1 DAAFSVVFDS
11 LPGNSSG
18 VKITTD
24 ADVVDHDADAAAAA
38 LTAAGFNAHAADGSI
53 KGDAVSERALN
64 KGDLIINGVEIG
76 PISEGVGGATVTGS
90 TAAYEQA
97 VNVVNA
103 INAKSAET
111 GVIAY
116 ASGDDLEQISLK
128 SVDGGEISVK
138 YGENATD
145 TDVLAGTGLL
155 ERNATEGAGSV
166 ASIDISTEAGAQKAI
181 GIIDKALEQVN
192 ATRADL
198 GAANN
203 RLDFTVSNLANISE
217 KTAASRSRITDT
229 DFAAET

>member
-1 DAAFSVVFDS
+1 G
-11 LPGNSSG
+11 LN
-18 VKITTD
+18 
-24 ADVVDHDADAAAAA
+24 
-38 LTAAGFNAHAADGSI
+38 TAEADGSI
-53 KGDAVSERALN
+53 VGADIATAGAVALN

-76 PISEGVGGATVTGS
+76 PIAAGVAG
-90 TAAYEQA
+90 TAPDTTTAEANQA
-97 VNVVNA
+97 KNVINA
-103 INAKSAET
+103 INEKSAET

-116 ASGDDLEQISLK
+116 AGGTTGIALK
-128 SVDGGEISVK
+128 SVSGDEISIR
-138 YGENATD
+138 
-145 TDVLAGTGLL
+145 AGDNITAANLEARTGLK

-229 DFAAET
+229 DFAAETASLSRSQVLQQAATAMLAQSNARPQQVLSLLQ